1 LNFIFFQLKHS
12 DLTARIIGI
21 CIKVHSILGPGLLES
36 IYEKAICIELCNA
49 RLNFKRQQGIHAIY
63 EGVDLDLGFRAD
75 LIIEDLVLLELK
87 SIEKVTP
94 VHKKITLSYLRLSHI
109 EIGLLVNFNVL
120 KLTDGVTRLVLDK
133 KN

>member
-49 RLNFKRQQGIHAIY
+49 SLNFKRQQGIHAIY